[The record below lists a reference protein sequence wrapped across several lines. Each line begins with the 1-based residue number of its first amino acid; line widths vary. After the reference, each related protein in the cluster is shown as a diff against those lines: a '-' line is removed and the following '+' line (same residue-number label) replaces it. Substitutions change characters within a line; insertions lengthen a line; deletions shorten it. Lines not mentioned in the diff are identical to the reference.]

1 MSWLDNRKISVKV
14 GLVLGCTLLLGAAG
28 GAVAINAVGRAE
40 ELNDQLTSATSDVRE
55 LRAMQLAVE
64 SLDGARTGYLT
75 TLNPVWRTRAKEE
88 INAIDQAISNVVATD
103 PTSQDE
109 AVFASVR
116 NWVDGTVDP
125 ALAAADQVASGQAPR
140 SILQPFIAVAQNP
153 DAHDQL
159 TQELDQFI
167 NVEHAQ
173 GIRDRLST
181 ELSDE
186 LTTTQ
191 YILYGVLLLIAASS
205 TILLVILGRNLSRRF
220 RLLEGDADRIGA
232 GKLDSPVTVTG
243 RDELGSL
250 GTKIDA
256 MRTSLARARN
266 LRDADER
273 VQATLL
279 GISRTMQSE
288 SDASMADDEVLTLL
302 AMSAAAP
309 TSVLYETSRTD
320 QQTLVRVAAVGASD
334 GHQIPE
340 QIAFLEGLVGQAAA
354 DQKARFLAAP
364 AEYLT
369 VASALG
375 AGKPAQ
381 IAVVPCVAG
390 GKTLGVLE
398 VATFETFEAEAR
410 EVLTQSAD
418 LIGLHLAV
426 RHAQQ
431 QTLELLEEAQAQSE
445 ELQAQAEELQSQTEE
460 LESQSRELEDANV
473 GLEEGAAQMEEQQAA
488 LAERNVALEQAHQE
502 LLLRTEIVDQASAYK
517 SAFLAKMSHELRTP
531 LNSVLILSERLVKNP
546 ESLPVE
552 RRVEFAATIN
562 ACGKDLL
569 ALIND
574 VLDLSKVEAGK
585 IDIAAEQVPI
595 EAVCAALNRQF
606 RPLAEEKGL
615 DLGIT
620 VQPGTPD
627 AIVSDRLRVEQ
638 ILKNLLSNAV
648 KFTIVGSVDLTVE
661 VSGEFVSFTVADTGS
676 GIAEE
681 NLAAVFEPFKQL
693 GNARGHTT
701 AGTGL
706 GLSIAQELARKMGGD
721 LVVRSEQGV
730 GSQFELTLPLAGPP
744 VASTTSGQAVG
755 TGGAVGG
762 GAPAGSGL
770 AAVGGTARGGGQL
783 RRASGATAPLVSGGA
798 ANGTAA
804 AAAADATDAQAGAS
818 GQAQPVTAESD
829 ASVLL
834 VIEDDPVF
842 ASLIADE
849 ALAMGFHT
857 EIASTGQQALEFL
870 SGRAP
875 DAITLDL
882 GLPDMDGWVLLDR
895 IRHDQ
900 STRHTP
906 VQIISGSESA
916 LAALGVNGTLIKPA
930 ASADIAGVL
939 HRFTDLL
946 AGQPRRVVVVESDP
960 DEATAVSSLL
970 RGGDLDVQV
979 FTDVDAA
986 LPAIRERGFDAV
998 VVDLATAG
1006 DDGPSVLRE
1015 LRAEPLTESLPLIV
1029 FYDPDESSGGLAE
1042 LKHVASAIIAKDQSA
1057 HARLIDETIRFLHRV
1072 STDLPA
1078 EQQQMV
1084 AALYERD
1091 PDLAGRVVLVVD
1103 DDPRNVFSLATIL
1116 EQHEMEVVD
1125 AEDGQQALAVLAE
1138 RGDVELVLMDVM
1150 MPVMDGLEATRRIRT
1165 NPATAQLPVISVTAL
1180 AMPEDRARSLA
1191 SGASDYLTKPID
1203 ADQLVSLIRVWLG
1216 ARTR

>member
-1 MSWLDNRKISVKV
+1 M
-14 GLVLGCTLLLGAAG
+14 
-28 GAVAINAVGRAE
+28 
-40 ELNDQLTSATSDVRE
+40 ATGE
-55 LRAMQLAVE
+55 
-64 SLDGARTGYLT
+64 
-75 TLNPVWRTRAKEE
+75 
-88 INAIDQAISNVVATD
+88 
-103 PTSQDE
+103 
-109 AVFASVR
+109 
-116 NWVDGTVDP
+116 
-125 ALAAADQVASGQAPR
+125 APR
-140 SILQPFIAVAQNP
+140 SVLQPFIAVAQNP
-153 DAHDQL
+153 ATHDQL

-173 GIRDRLST
+173 GIRDRIST

-220 RLLEGDADRIGA
+220 KLLEGSADLIGA

-256 MRTSLARARN
+256 MRTSLAGARDA
-266 LRDADER
+266 RDADDR
-273 VQATLL
+273 VQETLL
-279 GISRTMQSE
+279 GISRSMQSE
-288 SDASMADDEVLTLL
+288 SDASTADDEVLTLL
-302 AMSAAAP
+302 AMSAEAP
-309 TSVLYETSRTD
+309 TAVLYETARTD

-334 GHQIPE
+334 GHRVPE
-340 QIAFLEGLVGQAAA
+340 RIAFLEGLVGQAAA
-354 DQKARFLAAP
+354 DQQARFMAAP
-364 AEYLT
+364 ADYLT
-369 VASALG
+369 VESALG
-375 AGKPAQ
+375 AAKPAQ
-381 IAVVPCVAG
+381 IAVIPCVAG

-398 VATFETFEAEAR
+398 VATFGTFEAEAR

-431 QTLELLEEAQAQSE
+431 RTLELLEEAQAQSE

-473 GLEEGAAQMEEQQAA
+473 GLEEGAALMEEQQAA
-488 LAERNVALEQAHQE
+488 LAERNVALEQAHQD

-531 LNSVLILSERLVKNP
+531 LNSVLILSERLVKSP

-615 DLGIT
+615 QLGIS
-620 VQPGTPD
+620 VSPGTPD
-627 AIVSDRLRVEQ
+627 SIVSDRLRVEQ

-648 KFTIVGSVDLTVE
+648 KFTIVGSVDLTVA

-730 GSQFELTLPLAGPP
+730 GSQFELTLPIAGPP
-744 VASTTSGQAVG
+744 AASTDSGQMATAAPPAADG
-755 TGGAVGG
+755 
-762 GAPAGSGL
+762 PAGSGSAFL
-770 AAVGGTARGGGQL
+770 H
-783 RRASGATAPLVSGGA
+783 PP
-798 ANGTAA
+798 AA
-804 AAAADATDAQAGAS
+804 AASVEMPVPT
-818 GQAQPVTAESD
+818 PVTEVRPGAESQTQPETVD
-829 ASVLL
+829 PAGSVLL
-834 VIEDDPVF
+834 IIEDDPLF

-849 ALAMGFHT
+849 ARALGFHT
-857 EIASTGQQALEFL
+857 EIAGSGQQALEFL
-870 SGRAP
+870 AARAP

-900 STRHTP
+900 QTRHTP

-930 ASADIAGVL
+930 AAADIAGVL
-939 HRFTDLL
+939 HRFTQML

-979 FTDVDAA
+979 FTDVTTA

-1006 DDGPSVLRE
+1006 DDGHSVLRA
-1015 LRAEPLTESLPLIV
+1015 LREEPLSQSLPLIV
-1029 FYDPDESSGGLAE
+1029 FYDPDESTGGLAE
-1042 LKHVASAIIAKDQSA
+1042 LKHVASAVIAKDQSA

-1116 EQHEMEVVD
+1116 EQHEMEVLD

-1150 MPVMDGLEATRRIRT
+1150 MPVMDGLEATRRIRS

>member
-1 MSWLDNRKISVKV
+1 MSWFDNRRISVKV

-28 GAVAINAVGRAE
+28 GSVAIRAVDRAE
-40 ELNDQLTSATSDVRE
+40 ELNDQLTAATSDVRE
-55 LRAMQLAVE
+55 LRALQLAVE
-64 SLDGARTGYLT
+64 SLDGARTDYLT
-75 TLNPVWRTRAKEE
+75 TLNPEWRSRAKEE
-88 INAIDQAISNVVATD
+88 IQRIDQAIANVTAMD
-103 PTSQDE
+103 QSAQDE
-109 AVFASVR
+109 PVLVAVQS
-116 NWVDGTVDP
+116 WVDGTVDP
-125 ALAAADQVASGQAPR
+125 ALAAADLVANGQAPR
-140 SILQPFIAVAQNP
+140 SSLARFLSVAQNP
-153 DAHDQL
+153 AAHDKLTEEL
-159 TQELDQFI
+159 TQFI
-167 NVEHAQ
+167 SVEHAQ
-173 GIRDRLST
+173 GIRDRISAQLSE
-181 ELSDE
+181 ELR
-186 LTTTQ
+186 TTQ

-205 TILLVILGRNLSRRF
+205 TILLVVLGRNLSRRF
-220 RLLEGDADRIGA
+220 SLLEGDADRIGA
-232 GKLDSPVTVTG
+232 GKLDSPITVVG

-256 MRTSLARARN
+256 MRTSLARARDA
-266 LRDADER
+266 RDSDDR

-279 GISRTMQSE
+279 GISRAMQSE
-288 SDASMADDEVLTLL
+288 SDARTADNGVLTLL
-302 AMSAAAP
+302 AMATEAP
-309 TSVLYETSRTD
+309 RAVLFEASRTD
-320 QQTLVRVAAVGASD
+320 GETLLRIAAVGASD
-334 GHQIPE
+334 GHQVPARIS
-340 QIAFLEGLVGQAAA
+340 FGEGLVGQAAA
-354 DQKARFLAAP
+354 DQKARFIEAP
-364 AEYLT
+364 SGYVT

-375 AGKPAQ
+375 AAKPAQ
-381 IAVVPCVAG
+381 IAVIPCVAG
-390 GKTLGVLE
+390 GTTLGVLE
-398 VATFETFEAEAR
+398 FATFESFEAEAR

-426 RHAQQ
+426 RQAQDR
-431 QTLELLEEAQAQSE
+431 TLELLEEAQAQSE
-445 ELQAQAEELQSQTEE
+445 ELQSQAEELQAQTEE

-473 GLEEGAAQMEEQQAA
+473 GLEEGAAQLEEQQAA
-488 LAERNVALEQAHQE
+488 LAERNVALEQAHHE

-531 LNSVLILSERLVKNP
+531 LNSVLILSERLVKDP
-546 ESLPVE
+546 ESLPVD

-585 IDIAAEQVPI
+585 IDIAAERVPI
-595 EAVCAALNRQF
+595 EAVCATLDRQF
-606 RPLAEEKGL
+606 RPLAEEKSL
-615 DLGIT
+615 ALGVT
-620 VQPGTPD
+620 VMPATPD

-648 KFTIVGSVDLTVE
+648 KFTIAGSVDLTVD
-661 VSGEFVSFTVADTGS
+661 VRGDFVCFTVADTGS

-681 NLAAVFEPFKQL
+681 NLATVFEPFKQL

-721 LVVRSEQGV
+721 LVVRSEPGV
-730 GSQFELTLPLAGPP
+730 GSQFELTLPIAGPP
-744 VASTTSGQAVG
+744 AASVASSQSIATGAPEGVGSAVTTAPPPAPPPPGQVQVPQAP
-755 TGGAVGG
+755 G
-762 GAPAGSGL
+762 GAPQPSAQGVSPSTRAPGVARVPGVEPAVATQPSG
-770 AAVGGTARGGGQL
+770 
-783 RRASGATAPLVSGGA
+783 
-798 ANGTAA
+798 
-804 AAAADATDAQAGAS
+804 TD
-818 GQAQPVTAESD
+818 PD
-829 ASVLL
+829 ASLLL
-834 VIEDDPVF
+834 VIEDDPLF

-849 ALAMGFHT
+849 ARALGFRT
-857 EIASTGQQALEFL
+857 EIAGSGQQALTFL
-870 SGRAP
+870 AERAP

-900 STRHTP
+900 QTRHTP

-930 ASADIAGVL
+930 ASSDIAGVL
-939 HRFTDLL
+939 HRFTDML
-946 AGQPRRVVVVESDP
+946 AGHARRVVVVESDP
-960 DEATAVSSLL
+960 DEANAVSALL

-986 LPAIRERGFDAV
+986 LPAIRGQGFDAV

-1006 DDGPSVLRE
+1006 DHGPAVLQE
-1015 LRAEPLTESLPLIV
+1015 LRQEPLTQSLPVIV
-1029 FYDPDESSGGLAE
+1029 FYDPDETSSGLAE
-1042 LKHVASAIIAKDQSA
+1042 LKHVASAVIAKDQSA

-1078 EQQQMV
+1078 EQQEMV

-1116 EQHEMEVVD
+1116 EQHELEVVD
-1125 AEDGQQALAVLAE
+1125 AEDGQEALAVLAE
-1138 RGDVELVLMDVM
+1138 RSDVELVLMDVM
-1150 MPVMDGLEATRRIRT
+1150 MPVMDGLEATRRIRA
-1165 NPATAQLPVISVTAL
+1165 NPATAHLPVISVTAL